1 MYENIIV
8 GYDDSEFSSAA
19 LREAAGWIRR
29 HGGTAVLAHAV
40 FFSEEEFANLPEQ
53 REQRFKLG
61 RTMCSTARDNISAEL
76 GLNGNLIAFV
86 CEGEPHEVLV
96 DMAKTKNADLIALG
110 THGRK
115 GIKKIFMGSVTS
127 RVLQSAPCD
136 VLAVRKSGDGDG
148 QYRSIL
154 LSYDSSPVSKKAL
167 NRACELAQ
175 IDGGEVTALY
185 VIPRYEEMV
194 EFISSGIIRENLV
207 ADARKVLSEA
217 VTIAADL
224 GITIKIEIADGTEA
238 EKIVE
243 AASRLKSDLIIRGTH
258 GWSGFNRA
266 IIRSV
271 IENVIINAPCSV
283 LAVR

>member
-1 MYENIIV
+1 M
-8 GYDDSEFSSAA
+8 
-19 LREAAGWIRR
+19 
-29 HGGTAVLAHAV
+29 
-40 FFSEEEFANLPEQ
+40 
-53 REQRFKLG
+53 
-61 RTMCSTARDNISAEL
+61 
-76 GLNGNLIAFV
+76 
-86 CEGEPHEVLV
+86 
-96 DMAKTKNADLIALG
+96 
-110 THGRK
+110 
-115 GIKKIFMGSVTS
+115 
-127 RVLQSAPCD
+127 
-136 VLAVRKSGDGDG
+136 
-148 QYRSIL
+148 
-154 LSYDSSPVSKKAL
+154 
-167 NRACELAQ
+167 
-175 IDGGEVTALY
+175 
-185 VIPRYEEMV
+185 